1 MKKTPSQGPIQYEMT
16 SRKLL
21 YFSPA
26 SCSPDS
32 ARKKPTT
39 PNTSA
44 TIARRSDSGS
54 LIPSARN
61 DIEPEY
67 TFSALAQ
74 TAPSAMASSV
84 RSASAVGRWLV
95 NPAVGLSAYL
105 PTLVIVAAAAP
116 MISSQTQEIEHPEA
130 GPEARGPAVGVRRQ
144 VARVVAG
151 VRVPAR
157 RVAEGRPHRDQEP
170 AGDPGHVRAR
180 VRLAT

>member
-1 MKKTPSQGPIQYEMT
+1 MIDTAIAMTMAAKPAHGLCLRSNRNPSTRRPRRRTWSVKKTPSHGPIQYEMI

-21 YFSPA
+21 YLWPA

-32 ARKKPTT
+32 ARKKPAT

-44 TIARRSDSGS
+44 TMARRSDSGS

-84 RSASAVGRWLV
+84 TSASAVGRWLV
-95 NPAVGLSAYL
+95 NPAVGLAAYL

-116 MISSQTQEIEHPEA
+116 MTSSQTQETKTP
-130 GPEARGPAVGVRRQ
+130 RPAHNP
-144 VARVVAG
+144 VARRLVFG
-151 VRVPAR
+151 
-157 RVAEGRPHRDQEP
+157 GR
-170 AGDPGHVRAR
+170 
-180 VRLAT
+180 